1 MISERRLPRE
11 REVRDYSAMNDPTDR
26 PNDVMTLAQAL
37 REICSRD
44 VLTQLLQAEQL
55 FTRTELRDLEKP
67 EALKA
72 MNDEHARYLSPSQR
86 LERHGLLNRAW
97 AAIQHDVQMRLESEE
112 CFMTGVPRRP
122 MGTTDR
128 VLIPGVW
135 ATRFKFDFFRNV
147 VWGIVG
153 SYDAVRIHLQHP
165 DTPRTG
171 AFERVTIDRP
181 TEQPAS
187 TNELSA
193 EQELE
198 AGPQA
203 SGSRRRGRPPFP
215 IDDFVKIARHR
226 LHTRHTANKAEA
238 NALREAF
245 PRQNVGKQVPAFTT
259 IEDHVQ
265 RIYEQAA
272 REEASEKL

>member
-1 MISERRLPRE
+1 
-11 REVRDYSAMNDPTDR
+11 MNDQTDR
-26 PNDVMTLAQAL
+26 PDDAMTLAQAL

-72 MNDEHARYLSPSQR
+72 MNDEHARYLSLSQR
-86 LERHGLLNRAW
+86 KDRHGLLDRAW
-97 AAIQHDVQMRLESEE
+97 AAIQHDVQMRLQSEE

-147 VWGIVG
+147 VWGTAG

-165 DTPRTG
+165 DAARTV
-171 AFERVTIDRP
+171 AFEAVTTDRP
-181 TEQPAS
+181 TEKPVS

-193 EQELE
+193 QQEME
-198 AGPQA
+198 ARPEA

-215 IDDFVKIARHR
+215 FGDLVKIARLR
-226 LHTRHTANKAEA
+226 LHTRHAANKAEA
-238 NALREAF
+238 TALRELF
-245 PRQNVGKQVPAFTT
+245 QRQHVGKQAPAFAT
-259 IEDHVQ
+259 IEDHLQ

-272 REEASEKL
+272 REEASEKP